1 MATTALRALAA
12 NDADPTASYRSRRKS
27 HDRRTEMDETT
38 RIIAAT
44 LAAACVQPQ
53 STFDIRTAELA
64 VEYFQAILIVLQN
77 RPQGSP
83 SPP

>member
-1 MATTALRALAA
+1 
-12 NDADPTASYRSRRKS
+12 
-27 HDRRTEMDETT
+27 MDETT